1 MTASDKALK
10 YTAKAAKGTLTVC
23 VWTAKGT
30 YRLSAAA
37 AKAIQ
42 QEVQARQWEAARA
55 KEALPAPAS
64 STKFASL
71 GKNARP
77 IDPAPSE
84 VHMDD
89 FAKTSA
95 GHSECTI
102 RSNTP
107 GVGTFTTAHRYSDFV
122 RLHSKLFSA
131 GYSAP
136 LPGKLPWGTHT
147 ESRLKARLA
156 ALEAWLNRAV
166 QNPAVSNHPALHA
179 FLGLR
184 MLALNV

>member
-1 MTASDKALK
+1 MTASDKALR

-30 YRLSAAA
+30 YRLSAAT
-37 AKAIQ
+37 AKAIR
-42 QEVQARQWEAARA
+42 QEVQTRQWEAARA
-55 KEALPAPAS
+55 KEALPEPAS

-77 IDPAPSE
+77 IGPAPSG
-84 VHMDD
+84 VHIDD

-95 GHSECTI
+95 GFLECKI

-107 GVGTFTTAHRYSDFV
+107 VGSYTAAHRYSDFV
-122 RLHSKLFSA
+122 RLQGELAKA

-136 LPGKLPWGTHT
+136 LPGKLAWGTHT
-147 ESRLKARLA
+147 QSRMKARMS
-156 ALEAWLNRAV
+156 ALEAWLNGAV
-166 QNPAVSNHPALHA
+166 QSPTVSNHPALHA

-184 MLALNV
+184 MLAVNL